1 MRGSFKGAQKNKQIK
16 LFHGVVRV
24 LSGKK
29 LIILCSMMLVG
40 VFPVIITGCDR
51 EARYKIL
58 TFFFEGVPPL
68 DGEENAVETEIT
80 TVDKSPQPA
89 VAQKKNISRIL
100 QQRRSS
106 KHDWVADCNKCH
118 MGGMGSGKRQL
129 IRPMP
134 DLCYSCHTN
143 YYAAAGYL
151 HGPIAVGECVFCHNP
166 HKTKYVYL
174 QKAPQPELCYRCH
187 VRENMVTITG
197 HKENMETICT
207 DCHDPHVSSM
217 KMLLKP
223 VNELNDD
230 PNTVNL
236 SN

>member
-1 MRGSFKGAQKNKQIK
+1 
-16 LFHGVVRV
+16 
-24 LSGKK
+24 
-29 LIILCSMMLVG
+29 MMLAG
-40 VFPVIITGCDR
+40 LFSVIIAGCDR

-68 DGEENAVETEIT
+68 DGEENAMETEIT
-80 TVDKSPQPA
+80 TVEEATQPA
-89 VAQKKNISRIL
+89 VAQKKNVSRIL
-100 QQRRSS
+100 QQRRFT
-106 KHDWVADCNKCH
+106 KHDFVTDCNKCH
-118 MGGMGSGKRQL
+118 MGGMGSGERQL

-134 DLCYSCHTN
+134 DLCYSCHTD
-143 YYAAAGYL
+143 YYATDGYL

-166 HKTKYVYL
+166 HKSKYVYL
-174 QKAPQPELCYRCH
+174 QEAAQPELCFRCH
-187 VRENMVTITG
+187 VRGNMVTITD
-197 HKENMETICT
+197 HQEKLETICT

-223 VNELNDD
+223 VDKLNDD

>member
-1 MRGSFKGAQKNKQIK
+1 M
-16 LFHGVVRV
+16 